1 MLINQ
6 TFHHRFITFELIVRI
21 SFCATGILLLI
32 CARMEANSNM
42 LVKRLSRLSLIALFA
57 LAACNGVN
65 DQSAAVNETPTL
77 TLAPIVSMT
86 PRFTATPV
94 SSRTPLPTFTLTPS
108 ETPLSPTPSDTPTPS
123 ATPPIT
129 GIVASLETVNVRE
142 GPGVTFSA
150 IKALVPGTGVEI
162 LGQNEDGR
170 WLNIKMD
177 DGQEGWIA
185 SSLVRVNPMPT
196 LIPTSTPSPD
206 LTALALGTPLPTAI
220 LGGGTITPT
229 PPRSVVSPTPIGTES
244 ATGQELASGTL
255 QLPVIDVNAI
265 QLTAT
270 ALNANGITVP
280 QPTTTFTPLALP
292 NENTPTVGAP
302 VTTGATLPPVT
313 LQAGEGSEGSSSPQQ
328 GVDVLAYCDNPVFGK
343 PAPSGLKA
351 GATIDIFW
359 SWYTSE
365 EDQIQQHLD
374 NVIYEVRIDDV
385 LLDNWRLYKTR
396 VRKQNDGNYYVYWF
410 VPYGPLAAGPHKITY
425 LVTWKAQIT
434 DGYDMYGPGT
444 NRSSESGS
452 CTFTVS

>member
-1 MLINQ
+1 
-6 TFHHRFITFELIVRI
+6 
-21 SFCATGILLLI
+21 
-32 CARMEANSNM
+32 
-42 LVKRLSRLSLIALFA
+42 
-57 LAACNGVN
+57 
-65 DQSAAVNETPTL
+65 
-77 TLAPIVSMT
+77 
-86 PRFTATPV
+86 
-94 SSRTPLPTFTLTPS
+94 
-108 ETPLSPTPSDTPTPS
+108 
-123 ATPPIT
+123 
-129 GIVASLETVNVRE
+129 LETVNVRE

-162 LGQNEDGR
+162 LGQNDDGR
-170 WLNIKMD
+170 WFNIKME

-185 SSLVRVNPMPT
+185 AQLVRVNPMPT

-220 LGGGTITPT
+220 LGGGTVTPT
-229 PPRSVVSPTPIGTES
+229 PPRSVVSPTPPGTAVTES
-244 ATGQELASGTL
+244 AGQETASGTL

-265 QLTAT
+265 ELTAT

-280 QPTTTFTPLALP
+280 QPTATFTPLALP
-292 NENTPTVGAP
+292 NQNTPASTQPAGTA
-302 VTTGATLPPVT
+302 ATLPPVT
-313 LQAGEGSEGSSSPQQ
+313 LQAGEGSEGNTGSQQ

-343 PAPSGLKA
+343 PAPAGLKA

-365 EDQIQQHLD
+365 EELIQQHLD

-385 LLDNWRLYKTR
+385 LLDTWRLYKTR

-425 LVTWKAQIT
+425 LVTWKTQIT

-452 CTFTVS
+452 CTFTVQ